1 MKIVKLLGL
10 LLVSILPALA
20 AAAPLKPNSGL
31 WWEEPTTGRFFA
43 VEIAPSGKT
52 YVVISEFDATGKPVW
67 KAMRGEL
74 EVKSEQ
80 EQLAGGPLAVLTAPL
95 LELDGACLTCPPV
108 APNVRAVATATIVFQ
123 THAVGEY
130 QEGGLRRPLRYFLP
144 ADQLSDF
151 PAARL
156 AGEYVL
162 AYRDSVGL
170 SARTLML
177 EPSRQPEC
185 VRRVGRPAPANATRF
200 SASCPLGLCPGGRPG
215 EFALGLEL
223 AVGPGEHP
231 EIIAY
236 KRTFA
241 PEAFSTNLN
250 CTILFSPCRCPA
262 GFSLNTFVGTG
273 SNAPCVRDD
282 APMLCTESHRISE
295 QHGVIAGLPL
305 SPNEHAF
312 QLFPAR

>member
-1 MKIVKLLGL
+1 MLKLI
-10 LLVSILPALA
+10 SILLCIFPTLALA
-20 AAAPLKPNSGL
+20 APLQPNSGL
-31 WWEEPTTGRFFA
+31 WWEEPTTGRFYA

-52 YVVISEFDATGKPVW
+52 YVVISEFDANGKAVW
-67 KAMRGEL
+67 KAMRGDI

-80 EQLAGGPLAVLTAPL
+80 EQRAGGPLAVLTAPL
-95 LELDGACLTCPPV
+95 LELDGACMTCPPIS
-108 APNVRAVATATIVFQ
+108 PNVRTLGMATIVFQ

-130 QEGGLRRPLRYFLP
+130 QEGALRRPLRYFLP

-162 AYRDSVGL
+162 AYRDGFGL
-170 SARTLML
+170 SARTLLL

-185 VRRVGRPAPANATRF
+185 VRRVGAQPPANATRF
-200 SASCPLGLCPGGRPG
+200 TATCPGGFCAGGRPG
-215 EFALGLEL
+215 EFTLGLEL
-223 AVGPGEHP
+223 VVGTGEHP

-241 PEAFSTNLN
+241 PEAFSTSLN
-250 CTILFSPCRCPA
+250 CSIPFAPCSCPF
-262 GFSLNTFVGTG
+262 GFSQNTLANGRD
-273 SNAPCVRDD
+273 SAPCVRNDL
-282 APMLCTESHRISE
+282 PMVCTESHRITE

-305 SPNEHAF
+305 TSNEHAF
-312 QLFPAR
+312 QLYPAR